1 MTTESNSSNKNMI
14 PAIFQG
20 EIEYSVT
27 GMSPGRYVFHL
38 MYDPSIKETLNE
50 RFGIASDSIEPK
62 HLVAVPGGILK
73 RFPYLVSLLI
83 EYIVAYIDRTVTQP
97 FAIQINGR
105 YTGEYFKLSC
115 IYIGDDQ

>member
-1 MTTESNSSNKNMI
+1 MESNSYRGML
-14 PAIFQG
+14 PATFQG

-27 GMSPGRYVFHL
+27 GMPPGRYAFHL
-38 MYDPSIKETLNE
+38 LYDPSIKETLNE
-50 RFGIASDSIEPK
+50 RFGIDSSAIEPK

-83 EYIVAYIDRTVTQP
+83 EYIVAYTQYIVKQP

-105 YTGEYFKLSC
+105 YKGEYFKLSC
-115 IYIGDDQ
+115 VYIGDTV